1 MRVHNYFFAGLDFI
15 FDKDDNMWFLEANYA
30 PHGAKNIKKT
40 CGKEEIT
47 KEVARLMNKDRGE
60 RCVLVSKKLTGK
72 EKGENSA
79 WFALE
84 LAKHVKN
91 LRMCYCDDNKNRK
104 GKMKDINGNFFTPS
118 IIFRYNRPMTS
129 AFEKKALVINS
140 NKVRNLVNNKM
151 LTLKV
156 VRENTSVNVPRT
168 FYVKDTKELK
178 ELISVNSDVFK
189 DGYVVK
195 PIDQSQGR
203 GVYVL
208 KRGERVPII
217 NKKEIVEE
225 RIIPNLIHKHYWDV
239 RVFIINGKYL
249 GGEMRES
256 RSRVTNVTRGGK
268 PVKLPKKLYDRLKKP
283 SLEIVKAIDKYC
295 E

>member
-1 MRVHNYFFAGLDFI
+1 MKVNNYFFAGLDFI
-15 FDKDDNMWFLEANYA
+15 FDKNDNIWFLEANYA

-40 CGKEEIT
+40 SGKEEIT
-47 KEVARLMNKDRGE
+47 KEIARLMNKDKGE
-60 RCVLVSKKLTGK
+60 KCVLVSRSLTGK
-72 EKGENSA
+72 EEGENSA

-84 LAKHVKN
+84 LAKYVKN
-91 LRMCYCDDNKNRK
+91 LRLCYCDENQNRK
-104 GKMKDINGNFFTPS
+104 GKMKDINGNFFSPS
-118 IIFRYNRPMTS
+118 IIFRYNRPLTS

-156 VRENTSVNVPRT
+156 VRENTKVNVPKT

-178 ELISVNSDVFK
+178 ELISVNRDVFK
-189 DGYVVK
+189 EGYVVK

-208 KRGERVPII
+208 KKGERVPQI
-217 NKKEIVEE
+217 KEKEIVEE
-225 RIIPNLIHKHYWDV
+225 RIVPKLLHQHYWDV
-239 RVFIINGKYL
+239 RVFVINGKYI
-249 GGEMRES
+249 GGEMRKS
-256 RSRVTNVTRGGK
+256 RTRVTNVSRGGK
-268 PVKLPKKLYDRLKKP
+268 PSKLPKKLHDRLKKP
-283 SLEIVKAIDKYC
+283 ALEIVKAIDRYC